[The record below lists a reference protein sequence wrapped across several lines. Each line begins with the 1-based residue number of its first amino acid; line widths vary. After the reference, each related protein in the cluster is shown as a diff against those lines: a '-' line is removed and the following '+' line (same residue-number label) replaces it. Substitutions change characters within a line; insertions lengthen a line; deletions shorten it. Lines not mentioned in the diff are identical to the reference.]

1 MSKFDSVVII
11 CTLFQMTITQETLT
25 KENKE
30 ENKLQYKN
38 RTLVKYESKEV
49 KLKHIKRIKYESK
62 KVKLK
67 HIKRKNE
74 FSHIWK

>member
-1 MSKFDSVVII
+1 MSKFVSVVII
-11 CTLFQMTITQETLT
+11 CTLLQMTITQETLT

-38 RTLVKYESKEV
+38 RTLVKYESK
-49 KLKHIKRIKYESK
+49 

-67 HIKRKNE
+67 HIKRKIE
-74 FSHIWK
+74 FSHI